1 MQKGC
6 MFELSYEFDL
16 CRDLIRRSITVD
28 CKEALLNKLTSD
40 LLGAHIE
47 YVLNKRL
54 SDYYR
59 TREDM
64 GGIIHDFLDIA
75 FNGCFDVDRLWEEE
89 AIIKEITD
97 ILENRIFEMFKGID
111 VSYALWQTSS
121 VTAFIKCVQYLG
133 DYRILEW
140 HERSGIPYQG
150 ESSDITFEFSLS
162 SLYTTFDN
170 ALTPF
175 CGKYAGH
182 FLSKYLDVIVRN
194 MIDEAIFL
202 NGNKVVEDPKLYI
215 ASAKSD
221 VKFTIEFPYTRDKLR
236 DVFPLMTD
244 AEIDGVITQAAIVI
258 ENELKG
264 IINSAVKTEDVRSWF
279 VSDKVLTININR
291 PLTKVDF
298 GERLRVDIK
307 SSIDNG
313 DWVSPKLRN
322 MAGY

>member
-16 CRDLIRRSITVD
+16 CKDLIRRLITVD
-28 CKEALLNKLTSD
+28 CKEMLLNKLASE

-47 YVLNKRL
+47 YVLNNKL

-59 TREDM
+59 AREDM
-64 GGIIHDFLDIA
+64 SNVIYDFLDTA
-75 FNGCFDVDRLWEEE
+75 FNGCFDVDQLNKEEDMIRE
-89 AIIKEITD
+89 MTSVLDE
-97 ILENRIFEMFKGID
+97 RIFSMFKGVD

-150 ESSDITFEFSLS
+150 DTSDITFEFSLS
-162 SLYTTFDN
+162 SLYTTFDKV
-170 ALTPF
+170 LSPY
-175 CGKYAGH
+175 CGRYAGH

-194 MIDEAIFL
+194 MVDEAIFL
-202 NGNKVVEDPKLYI
+202 NGNKVIEDPKLILAGVI
-215 ASAKSD
+215 AKET
-221 VKFTIEFPYTRDKLR
+221 FTLEFPYTRDKLA
-236 DVFPLMTD
+236 DVFPLMT
-244 AEIDGVITQAAIVI
+244 AANIDEVITQAAIVI

-264 IINSAVKTEDVRSWF
+264 IINSTIKAEDVRQWF
-279 VSDKVLTININR
+279 VSDKVLTIVIGR

-307 SSIDNG
+307 ASIDNG